1 MESSIQSNHST
12 QTVFYEQSLV
22 GVVELRGNTR
32 ADFLQRQT
40 TNDFYLMSGQSILT
54 TVLTSPTGRILD
66 VLYLLESLS
75 SNEPVI
81 QAITLPGSAP
91 ATISYLKSRIFFMD
105 QVAVFDASANYLT
118 IDLTGPDVSYAIKKL
133 GFRSLP
139 QTGQLLSA
147 QNAAERINIFQ
158 HNPQLG
164 LGYRI
169 CANSELREYIRRIL
183 LEAGVKELNRSEY
196 EILRVEAGLPSAQHE
211 LSEEYSPLEVNLE
224 SAISDKKGCYT
235 GQEVIARQMTYDK
248 VTRRLVGLLLGEE
261 IPLGAQV
268 RGEGKPVGVITST
281 VISPRY
287 GPIALSVIKR
297 PYYQPGTELTVDGGE
312 SKVGARVT
320 RLPFTQYPP
329 PPNSLL

>member
-40 TNDFYLMSGQSILT
+40 TNDLHLMSGQSILT
-54 TVLTSPTGRILD
+54 TILTSPTGRILD

-105 QVAVFDASANYLT
+105 QVEVFDASANYLT
-118 IDLTGPDVSYAIKKL
+118 IDLTGPEVRYIIERL

-139 QTGQLLSA
+139 ETGQLLST
-147 QNAAERINIFQ
+147 QNAAERIKIFQ
-158 HNPQLG
+158 HYPQLG

-169 CANSELREYIRRIL
+169 YANSESQEHIRRIL

-224 SAISDKKGCYT
+224 SAVSDTKGCYT

-248 VTRRLVGLLLGEE
+248 VTRRLVGLFLGEE

-268 RGEGKPVGVITST
+268 RGEGKPVGVITSA
-281 VISPRY
+281 VLSPRY
-287 GPIALSVIKR
+287 GPIALSIIKR
-297 PYYQPGTELTVDGGE
+297 PYHQPGTELIVDLGE
-312 SKVGARVT
+312 NKLVARVT
-320 RLPFTQYPP
+320 QLPFTQYPP
-329 PPNSLL
+329 PPNNLL